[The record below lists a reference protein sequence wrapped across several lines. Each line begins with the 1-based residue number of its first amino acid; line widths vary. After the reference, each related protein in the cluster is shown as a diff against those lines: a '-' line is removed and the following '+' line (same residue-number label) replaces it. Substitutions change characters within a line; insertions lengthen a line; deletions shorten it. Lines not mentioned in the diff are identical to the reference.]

1 MGLASSRSG
10 WLSAAGAESSSAGDA
25 SARRKEQDDPVA
37 LSGQPPTAPDPGPKR
52 PRGVSPVDLAVGA
65 SALGFGLASAATRG
79 VRSVLGP
86 AARLALR
93 PPGVPRQLHAAHLLA
108 SLERVGAGGRAS
120 LERELSRRLDTLVPL
135 ILAEV
140 LRRARLT
147 DMVLTYVDLDTIVAE
162 VDLDAA
168 AARLSVDDVARR
180 LDIEAVLDRLDLTAI
195 VLERVDLDALVKVVL
210 DRVDIDA
217 VARRL
222 DVEAVVERL
231 DLTAIV
237 LERVDLD
244 ALVKVVL
251 DRVDINGVARRVDVE
266 AVLDRLDLT
275 AVVLQRVDLDAL
287 VKTVLA
293 RIDIADIVG
302 LAEEVIDAVD
312 LPEIIRE
319 STGSM
324 ASDTVRGARMQGIVA
339 DEAVGRAVD
348 RLLLRHGRR
357 HTEALGPG
365 MSDSQPPGTPPPERG
380 RTH

>member
-120 LERELSRRLDTLVPL
+120 LERELSRRLDTIVPL

>member
-93 PPGVPRQLHAAHLLA
+93 PPGLPRQLHAAHLLA

-120 LERELSRRLDTLVPL
+120 LERELSRRLDTIVPL

-210 DRVDIDA
+210 DRVDI
-217 VARRL
+217 
-222 DVEAVVERL
+222 
-231 DLTAIV
+231 
-237 LERVDLD
+237 
-244 ALVKVVL
+244 
-251 DRVDINGVARRVDVE
+251 NGVARRVDVE

-275 AVVLQRVDLDAL
+275 AIVLQRVDLDAL

>member
-1 MGLASSRSG
+1 M
-10 WLSAAGAESSSAGDA
+10 
-25 SARRKEQDDPVA
+25 
-37 LSGQPPTAPDPGPKR
+37 
-52 PRGVSPVDLAVGA
+52 
-65 SALGFGLASAATRG
+65 
-79 VRSVLGP
+79 
-86 AARLALR
+86 
-93 PPGVPRQLHAAHLLA
+93 
-108 SLERVGAGGRAS
+108 
-120 LERELSRRLDTLVPL
+120 
-135 ILAEV
+135 
-140 LRRARLT
+140 
-147 DMVLTYVDLDTIVAE
+147 
-162 VDLDAA
+162 
-168 AARLSVDDVARR
+168 
-180 LDIEAVLDRLDLTAI
+180 
-195 VLERVDLDALVKVVL
+195 KVVL
-210 DRVDIDA
+210 DRVDIDG

-275 AVVLQRVDLDAL
+275 AIVLQRVDLDAL
-287 VKTVLA
+287 VKAVLA

-302 LAEEVIDAVD
+302 LAEEVIEAVD

-339 DEAVGRAVD
+339 DEAVGRAMD

-365 MSDSQPPGTPPPERG
+365 RSDSRATRYASARARPDTLR
-380 RTH
+380 

>member
-180 LDIEAVLDRLDLTAI
+180 LDIEAVQDRLDLTAI
-195 VLERVDLDALVKVVL
+195 VLERVVLDALVMVGL

-222 DVEAVVERL
+222 DIEAVVERL

>member
-1 MGLASSRSG
+1 M
-10 WLSAAGAESSSAGDA
+10 
-25 SARRKEQDDPVA
+25 A

-222 DVEAVVERL
+222 DIEAVVERL

-275 AVVLQRVDLDAL
+275 AIVLQRVDLDAL